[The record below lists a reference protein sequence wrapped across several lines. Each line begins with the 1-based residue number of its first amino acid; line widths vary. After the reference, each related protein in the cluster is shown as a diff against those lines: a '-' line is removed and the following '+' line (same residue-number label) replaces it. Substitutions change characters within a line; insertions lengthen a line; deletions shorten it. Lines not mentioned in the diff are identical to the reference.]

1 MAQIKGTQSAR
12 SISRASLINSGVR
25 AKKSLG
31 QHFLDD
37 PAIIDNIIDKA
48 NFGKNDIVVEIGSGL
63 GALTIPVLPYIHHL
77 IAVEKDPV
85 LIDIVKERLSL
96 DLQEKLT
103 FVPGDV
109 LKLDIKEIFDRFKRK
124 IRILGNLPY
133 NISSPILE
141 KLIFNRNY
149 IKNAIL
155 MFQYEL
161 AQRLVAAPG
170 NKDYGAL
177 SVICQYYARLSPLI
191 KVGKNSFYPKPKVDS
206 MVLEIDFE
214 KPYPYQVKNE
224 DFFHKIIKA
233 AFSCR
238 RKTILNSL
246 ERGLKYSPRET
257 IAEALKDSM
266 IDPKQRAET
275 LTIEDYIKL
284 TSALIS
290 DRAIT

>member
-1 MAQIKGTQSAR
+1 MAQIKGAHRGQ
-12 SISRASLINSGVR
+12 SISRASLIKSGIR

-48 NFGKNDIVVEIGSGL
+48 HLDKNDVIVEIGSGL

-77 IAVEKDPV
+77 IAIEKDPV
-85 LIDIVKERLSL
+85 LIDIVKGKLSL
-96 DLQEKLT
+96 ELKEKLT
-103 FVPGDV
+103 FIPGDV
-109 LKLDIKEIFDRFKRK
+109 LKLNIKEIFDRFKRK

-141 KLIFNRNY
+141 KLVLNRNY
-149 IKNAIL
+149 IRNAIL

-161 AQRLVAAPG
+161 AQRLIAAPG
-170 NKDYGAL
+170 KKEYGAL
-177 SVICQYYARLSPLI
+177 SVITQYYARLSPLI
-191 KVGKNSFYPKPKVDS
+191 KVGRDSFYPKPKVDS

-214 KPYPYQVKNE
+214 KPYPFQAENE
-224 DFFHKIIKA
+224 EFFQKIIKA

-246 ERGLKYSPRET
+246 ERGLKFISREI
-257 IAEALKDSM
+257 IAEALKNSM

-275 LTIEDYIKL
+275 LSIEDYIRLASTL
-284 TSALIS
+284 TSNKTIP
-290 DRAIT
+290 